1 MKKIY
6 ILLFTI
12 LSFQGFSQSLY
23 FSEYAEGSSYNK
35 YLEIY
40 NPTSSTIDLSAYAY
54 PSVSNAPTTAG
65 EHEFWNTF
73 DSGASIAPGDV
84 YIIAHGS
91 ADDAI
96 KALADEF
103 HAYLSNGDDGYALVL
118 GTEESFTVIDVIGQN
133 ITDTNYADPGS
144 GWDVAGITNATVN
157 KTLVRKASVTEGNT
171 DWAGSA
177 GTTAENSEWIVY
189 DVDTW
194 GYLGAAPGP
203 ATLSI
208 DATEQ
213 FRFTLFPNP
222 VSSNIVTI
230 SGIAGV
236 KKAVLHDLM
245 GRVVLETEID
255 NQLNVSGVN
264 SGIYLLELTS
274 GGKKATKKL
283 IIQ

>member
-6 ILLFTI
+6 FLLFTI

-23 FSEYAEGSSYNK
+23 FSEYAEGSSNNK

-73 DSGASIAPGDV
+73 DEGASIAPGDV

-103 HAYLSNGDDGYALVL
+103 YTYLSNGDDGFALVL
-118 GTEESFTVIDVIGQN
+118 GTEDNFTVIDVIGQN
-133 ITDTNYADPGS
+133 ITDTNYADPGTA
-144 GWDVAGITNATVN
+144 WDVAGITNATKD
-157 KTLVRKASVTEGNT
+157 KTLVRKASVTQGNT
-171 DWAGSA
+171 NWASSA
-177 GTTAENSEWIVY
+177 GTTAADSEWIVY

-194 GYLGAAPGP
+194 GYLGGAPGS
-203 ATLSI
+203 ALSI
-208 DATEQ
+208 DTTEQ

>member
-23 FSEYAEGSSYNK
+23 FSEYAEGSSNNK

-54 PSVSNAPTTAG
+54 PNTNGTPTTAG
-65 EHEFWNTF
+65 EHDHWNTF
-73 DSGASIAPGDV
+73 DEGASIAPGDV

-103 HAYLSNGDDGYALVL
+103 HNYLSNGDDGYALVL
-118 GTEESFTVIDVIGQN
+118 GTEDNFTVIDVIGQN

-144 GWDVAGITNATVN
+144 GWDVAGITSATKD
-157 KTLVRKASVTEGNT
+157 KTLVRKANVTQGNT
-171 DWAGSA
+171 DWTSSA

-189 DVDTW
+189 NQNTW
-194 GYLGAAPGP
+194 TYLGGAPGS
-203 ATLSI
+203 TLSI
-208 DATEQ
+208 DTTEQ